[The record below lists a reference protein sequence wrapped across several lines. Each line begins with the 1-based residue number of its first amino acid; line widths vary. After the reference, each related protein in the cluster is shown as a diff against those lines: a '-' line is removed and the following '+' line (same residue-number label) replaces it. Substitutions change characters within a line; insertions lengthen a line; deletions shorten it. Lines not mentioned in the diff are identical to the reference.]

1 VLHRADVCTTSKLEA
16 AVATVAARVRKYS
29 ELLDMC
35 QSIDARC
42 SQLAKRVKSLR
53 EFQEHPFADGR
64 PLDDDCNELPER
76 GESSTR
82 IGEEESAESDVANRQ
97 RD

>member
-1 VLHRADVCTTSKLEA
+1 MTLNGVRTETIVLHRADVCTASKLEA

-35 QSIDARC
+35 QSIDARR

-53 EFQEHPFADGR
+53 EFQEHPLRMVDR
-64 PLDDDCNELPER
+64 
-76 GESSTR
+76 
-82 IGEEESAESDVANRQ
+82 
-97 RD
+97 